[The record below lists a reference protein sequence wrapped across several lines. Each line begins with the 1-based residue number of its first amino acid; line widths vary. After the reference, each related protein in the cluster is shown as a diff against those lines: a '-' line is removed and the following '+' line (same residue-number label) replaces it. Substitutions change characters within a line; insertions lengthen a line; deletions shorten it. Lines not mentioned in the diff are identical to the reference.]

1 MLTSCCFANVFA
13 DPHVKKKENLV
24 PTHYCHPASWWLFK
38 VFVLLDARVKSR
50 TYLLLL
56 DQTNNLLH
64 FNVSFG
70 ANLFTFVSL
79 SLSTS
84 LYKYL
89 QITIKSTTLK
99 ILWIAK
105 RTRDHGII
113 IFYRNSKPKREFLKK
128 IKNQKKKWCDEE
140 FGLILHQFQP

>member
-1 MLTSCCFANVFA
+1 MLTSCCFASVFA
-13 DPHVKKKENLV
+13 DPHVEKRKIWYPLIIVTRHRDDSLKFLFFWMHALKVELICCYLIKLIIYYILMFLLV
-24 PTHYCHPASWWLFK
+24 QISS
-38 VFVLLDARVKSR
+38 LL
-50 TYLLLL
+50 
-56 DQTNNLLH
+56 
-64 FNVSFG
+64 
-70 ANLFTFVSL
+70 SL
-79 SLSTS
+79 PLSTS